1 MRAFLYAAA
10 LQWRLDIRSKTLL
23 ITCYVVP
30 LLFFAFM
37 GSVFTAVNP
46 EMQHTLIPSMSVMGV
61 SMAALIGL
69 PPSIVETYAGDIK
82 KMYTANGRPGCAS
95 GLAAMYLSAFAHLT
109 VMCISLYLVAPLLFG
124 AARPASAPAYFGA
137 LAVFIAVS
145 LSVGCVL
152 GLVNRNQAK
161 STMFSQIVF
170 LPSILLSG
178 ILFPRELLPEF
189 LQPPAGCS
197 PPPGLRA
204 YAGWRAPAGKPA
216 GAVRHPPP
224 FDGDERCPAQVQGTQ
239 RMNRITATAAGR
251 SGGKTTG
258 FR

>member
-61 SMAALIGL
+61 SMGALIGL

-82 KMYTANGRPGCAS
+82 KMYTANGVPLCF
-95 GLAAMYLSAFAHLT
+95 GLAAMCLSAFAHLT
-109 VMCISLYLVAPLLFG
+109 VMCISLYLIAPLLFG

-137 LAVFIAVS
+137 LAVFITVS

-178 ILFPRELLPEF
+178 ILFPRELLPGVF
-189 LQPPAGCS
+189 
-197 PPPGLRA
+197 
-204 YAGWRAPAGKPA
+204 
-216 GAVRHPPP
+216 
-224 FDGDERCPAQVQGTQ
+224 
-239 RMNRITATAAGR
+239 TAAGR
-251 SGGKTTG
+251 LFPASWGYALMLDGGLRPENLLALCVILLLSMGMSAALLRCRARSG
-258 FR
+258 

>member
-1 MRAFLYAAA
+1 
-10 LQWRLDIRSKTLL
+10 
-23 ITCYVVP
+23 
-30 LLFFAFM
+30 
-37 GSVFTAVNP
+37 
-46 EMQHTLIPSMSVMGV
+46 
-61 SMAALIGL
+61 
-69 PPSIVETYAGDIK
+69 
-82 KMYTANGRPGCAS
+82 MYTANGVPLCF

-178 ILFPRELLPEF
+178 ILFPRELLPGVF
-189 LQPPAGCS
+189 TAAGRLFPASWGYALMLDG
-197 PPPGLRA
+197 GLRPENLLA
-204 YAGWRAPAGKPA
+204 L
-216 GAVRHPPP
+216 VRHPPP

-239 RMNRITATAAGR
+239 RMNELLPPQPDEAEERQPD
-251 SGGKTTG
+251 
-258 FR
+258 FDNP